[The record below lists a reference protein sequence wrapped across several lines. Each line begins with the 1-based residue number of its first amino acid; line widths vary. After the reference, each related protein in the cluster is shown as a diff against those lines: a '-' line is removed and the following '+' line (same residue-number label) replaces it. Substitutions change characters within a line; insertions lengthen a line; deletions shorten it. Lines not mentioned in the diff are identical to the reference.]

1 MGAESAGILMYRR
14 GDGGRLEVFLVHPGG
29 PFFRNRDEGAWGIP
43 KGLVEEGE
51 NPRAAALRELEE
63 ETGLRP
69 GSELLELGSVRQK
82 GGKTVRA
89 WAVHHDSPGSVEP
102 RSNSFALEWPP
113 RSGCIQEFPEIDRGE
128 FFELE
133 EARRKINPSQAEL
146 LDRLVQALE

>member
-1 MGAESAGILMYRR
+1 MGPTSAGILVYRR
-14 GDGGRLEVFLVHPGG
+14 GSGGRLEVFLVHPGG

-51 NPRAAALRELEE
+51 NLQTTALRELEE

-69 GSELLELGSVRQK
+69 GSELIDLGSVRQR

-89 WAVHHDSPGSVEP
+89 WAVHHDPPGGVEL
-102 RSNSFALEWPP
+102 RSNSFTLEWPP
-113 RSGCIQEFPEIDRGE
+113 RSGRLQRFPEIDRGE

-133 EARRKINPSQAEL
+133 EAKRKINPSQAEL
-146 LDRLVQALE
+146 LDRLFRALE